1 MKKKTFLSLIA
12 GCCLL
17 LTGLHATAD
26 TVTLNPDH
34 PDRYTVV
41 KGDTLWDISARF
53 LRDPWQW
60 PSIWNVNPEIENPH
74 LIFPGDVIFLKIVD
88 GQPVLSLERGKSTAS
103 RQPRKSADG
112 LNVVK
117 LSPRIR
123 ALSLK
128 EDAIPVI
135 PNSAIK
141 QFLKYPRIIS
151 KRELE
156 DSGYIVAGE
165 EHALINGSGDKIYA
179 RGIEPNEQNVYDVL
193 RQGKTYTR
201 GSGWGSEFLGY
212 EMLRIADA
220 NVIRYDDPST
230 LIVNKANRE
239 VLIGDRLLPVT
250 EEREM
255 SMNYMPH
262 PPENLVNGNII
273 AVLDGVSRIGQYQT
287 VVIDLGE
294 HDHLEAGNV
303 LAIYQAGETI
313 EDTVSSSGWFSHDV
327 TLPDERSGTLMVIR
341 AFDRVSYALVME
353 ANKDMKV
360 GDSVTNP

>member
-1 MKKKTFLSLIA
+1 MKKNAFLSLIA
-12 GCCLL
+12 GCSLL
-17 LTGLHATAD
+17 LSGLQVAAD
-26 TVTLNPDH
+26 TVALNPDH

-60 PSIWNVNPEIENPH
+60 PSIWNINPEIENPH
-74 LIFPGDVIFLKIVD
+74 LIFPGDVIYLKMVD
-88 GQPVLSLERGKSTAS
+88 GQPVLTLERGNATAS
-103 RQPRKSADG
+103 RTPMKSADG

-117 LSPRIR
+117 LSPKIR
-123 ALSLK
+123 TLSL
-128 EDAIPVI
+128 EEEAIPVI

-193 RQGKTYTR
+193 RQGKAYTR

-220 NVIRYDDPST
+220 KVIRYDDPST

-239 VLIGDRLLPVT
+239 VLIGDRLLPAT

-262 PPENLVNGNII
+262 APGNLVRGNII
-273 AVLDGVSRIGQYQT
+273 AVLDGVSRIGQYNT

-294 HDHLEAGNV
+294 HDHIEPGNV
-303 LAIYQAGETI
+303 LAIYRAGETI
-313 EDTVSSSGWFSHDV
+313 EDTVASGLFNHDV

-353 ANKDMKV
+353 AYKDMKV
-360 GDSVTNP
+360 NDSVTNP

>member
-1 MKKKTFLSLIA
+1 MKKNTFLSLIA
-12 GCCLL
+12 GCSLL
-17 LTGLHATAD
+17 LSGLQAIAD

-41 KGDTLWDISARF
+41 KGDTLWGISARF

-60 PSIWNVNPEIENPH
+60 PSIWNVNPDIENPH
-74 LIFPGDVIFLKIVD
+74 LIFPGDVILLKMVD
-88 GQPVLSLERGKSTAS
+88 GQPVLTLERGNSKAP
-103 RQPRKSADG
+103 RQPMKTADG
-112 LNVVK
+112 LKVVK
-117 LSPRIR
+117 LSPKVRT
-123 ALSLK
+123 LSLK

-165 EHALINGSGDKIYA
+165 EHALISGSDDKIYA
-179 RGIEPNEQNVYDVL
+179 RGIEPNEQNVYDIL
-193 RQGKTYTR
+193 RQGKTYTH

-230 LIVNKANRE
+230 LIVKEANRE

-262 PPENLVNGNII
+262 APEKPVNGSII
-273 AVLDGVSRIGQYQT
+273 AVLDGVSRIGQYNT

-294 HDHLEAGNV
+294 HDQLEPGNV
-303 LAIYQAGETI
+303 LAIYRAGETI
-313 EDTVSSSGWFSHDV
+313 KDTVNDRWLKQNV
-327 TLPDERSGTLMVIR
+327 TLPDERAGTLMVIR